1 MNSDT
6 SHTPDPRLAK
16 ILDLLVSYS
25 TGDFTVRGTIS
36 DKGDELDAILLG
48 LNTLAE
54 EAQSSGKIIKNYEA
68 RVNAIMEILLKYTLF
83 DFSEKA
89 SVSEAGD
96 EIDAI
101 AIGLNTLG
109 EELEASRELE
119 TTQIQKIRESEE
131 RLRILIEGVKDY
143 AIVMIDPEGC
153 VSSWNTGAQNI
164 TGYNE
169 KEIVGQSI
177 SVIYPQED
185 NDRHELEKQLR
196 KARDTGRCESE
207 GWKVKKDG
215 SRFFSNTI
223 CTVIYDMDDNIKGYA
238 NVIRDVTAQKHAEE
252 VIRESTEQIETIIGS
267 APNAMVVT
275 DEKGNI
281 IRWNAK
287 AETTF
292 GWTAAEAKGKPML
305 DLIFPPANGGPY
317 ADLQRFIK
325 TRAGQLLNNVIEIT
339 ARKQN
344 GDEFPVELGISTV
357 KSRGEYIFIVL
368 INEITRRKKAENEIR
383 RANLDLD
390 AANKELEAFTYS
402 VSHDL
407 RAPLRAIHGYTNIL
421 AEDFQ
426 DKLTDEGR
434 MMMRGVLSNTKKM
447 GQLIDDLLSLSRLG
461 KKELQKKPVD
471 MNLVVKSV
479 IEELTR
485 SLPKGKIEFRL
496 HPLPETQADYNL
508 MVQVFTNLISNAIK
522 YSSLK
527 EKPVV
532 EIGVKGEQGE
542 QAYYVSD
549 NGAGFDMA
557 FYNKLFGVFQRLHD
571 ANEFEG
577 TGVGLAIVKRIIT
590 RHNGK
595 IWAEAQPGK
604 GATFYFTIG

>member
-357 KSRGEYIFIVL
+357 KSRGEYIFIVF

-557 FYNKLFGVFQRLHD
+557 FYNKLFGVF
-571 ANEFEG
+571 
-577 TGVGLAIVKRIIT
+577 
-590 RHNGK
+590 
-595 IWAEAQPGK
+595 
-604 GATFYFTIG
+604 

>member
-357 KSRGEYIFIVL
+357 KSRGEYIFIVF